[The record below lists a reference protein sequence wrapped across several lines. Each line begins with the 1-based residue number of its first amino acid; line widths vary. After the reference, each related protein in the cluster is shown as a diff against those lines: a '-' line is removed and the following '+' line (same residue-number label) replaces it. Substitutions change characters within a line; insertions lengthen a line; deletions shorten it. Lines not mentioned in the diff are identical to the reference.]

1 MDKKLFVANWKSH
14 KNKQETL
21 RFFERL
27 KERISSVNLSNKEI
41 VIAPSFTLLMKC
53 RYLIDQDSLPI
64 KLAAQNVSPFPEG
77 AYTGEVNAKQ
87 VREQCEYVIVGH
99 SERKKYFHESESEIE
114 NKIAQ
119 AKEAGLGVIQCIQDE
134 KSRLHRDSDIIAFE
148 PPNSISTFG
157 VGEADSPE
165 DIRRV
170 FESVK
175 EELAGRRI
183 LYGGSVDKTN
193 VATYARI
200 DNCGGFLIGGAS
212 LEADSFI
219 DLLSQW

>member
-1 MDKKLFVANWKSH
+1 
-14 KNKQETL
+14 
-21 RFFERL
+21 
-27 KERISSVNLSNKEI
+27 
-41 VIAPSFTLLMKC
+41 MKC
-53 RYLIDQDSLPI
+53 RYLVDRDSLPI

-87 VREQCEYVIVGH
+87 IREQCEYVIVGH
-99 SERKKYFHESESEIE
+99 SERKRYFHETEAEIE

-119 AKEAGLGVIQCIQDE
+119 AKEAGLSIIQCIQDE
-134 KSRLHRDSDIIAFE
+134 KSQLHRDSDIIAFE
-148 PPNSISTFG
+148 PPNAISTFG

-165 DIRRV
+165 DIKRV
-170 FESVK
+170 FESVM
-175 EELAGRRI
+175 EELSGRKI

-193 VATYARI
+193 VATYAKI
-200 DNCGGFLIGGAS
+200 DSCGGFLIGGAS

>member
-21 RFFERL
+21 KFFERL

-53 RYLIDQDSLPI
+53 RYLIDQDNLPI

-87 VREQCEYVIVGH
+87 VRELCEYVIVGH

-134 KSRLHRDSDIIAFE
+134 KSRLHRDADIIAFE

-165 DIRRV
+165 DIGRV

-183 LYGGSVDKTN
+183 LYGGSVDKAN
-193 VATYARI
+193 VTTYAKI